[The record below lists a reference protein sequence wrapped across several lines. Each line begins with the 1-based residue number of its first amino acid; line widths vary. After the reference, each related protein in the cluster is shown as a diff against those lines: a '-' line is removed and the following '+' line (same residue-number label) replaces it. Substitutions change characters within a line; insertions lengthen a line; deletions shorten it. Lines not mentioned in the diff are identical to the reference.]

1 MSKKELTHR
10 NGSTSSV
17 RKVNPLLVTNMH
29 DFQKELLESLKRQ
42 KDEDIQREEVS
53 SSIDVEEVYKNMDK
67 NYYKMDESNNIDSGD
82 DINFQ
87 FNRLRG
93 ENVHRKK
100 TGNLKEVINLLS
112 SSVTG
117 RGGNNGNN
125 NNNPGSSS
133 RYSLIRKYTM
143 MKGQSAKKRFA
154 SSILSIRWVQRLRIR
169 IMKYGSTER
178 HPKTIV
184 KNDVL
189 LSSRMNTVNGGYK
202 MKQSKCVIAAD

>member
-1 MSKKELTHR
+1 MNKKELTHR

-169 IMKYGSTER
+169 
-178 HPKTIV
+178 TIPTP
-184 KNDVL
+184 
-189 LSSRMNTVNGGYK
+189 SG
-202 MKQSKCVIAAD
+202 